1 MRLLFP
7 LGLLGLLGIPVLI
20 IIYIIKS
27 KYTEQVITS
36 TYLWTLSERFL
47 KRKNPINRITGIIS
61 LILQILAVL
70 FISIGIAHPVFTL
83 KGRADDFCF
92 ILDGSG
98 SMNIVE
104 GSSTRFEKGK
114 QYVRDMINS
123 AADGSTFTLI
133 TTGDT
138 TDVIVKESSDKKAT
152 LRQLDLTK
160 ASFATSDLS
169 NATRIAQEYFNVNPS
184 IKYYL
189 ITDKI
194 IGDYDNVELV
204 TIGSEVE
211 NRGLDAVKYSIGA
224 DGSITVTGNVYAY
237 AGSDTV
243 NVDLFVDGGREYVAT
258 AEVEIVEGF
267 GAPFTMTWK
276 EEDEGSSTFNSLTVK
291 IRQKDALPQ
300 DDTAML
306 YNMVSDSSH
315 SMLIV
320 SEAPLF
326 VEAMFAAYG
335 IMQRNVVTP
344 AEYTGSPSDY
354 TGYGLYVFEGSTPAN
369 MPMDGAVW
377 FINPDSGVDGTSG
390 FAGSKIT
397 PPGNTALTLSKSTS
411 SKVRTLLKGTTPSED
426 TMVSEYFGCRLYR
439 SFTTLMSCNGD
450 PVVFAGSNAYGS
462 REVVIAFDLHR
473 SDFALT
479 YNGRAIIRNLIEYT
493 FPSLIDSN
501 LVDGQERLYCGDT
514 LTVNV
519 LANCTGIRVEAPS
532 GKVDYLDI
540 SDAMSEYRLREVGE
554 YSIIAII
561 GNYTQTSKVYSH
573 LPVAERIPVASEP
586 TFKIVGEPSTLRRDG
601 IYEDLLYAFIILAV
615 IVVAD
620 WLVYCYEQYQLR

>member
-104 GSSTRFEKGK
+104 GGSTRFDKGK
-114 QYVRDMINS
+114 QLIRDKINS

-160 ASFATSDLS
+160 ASFAASDLS
-169 NATRIAQEYFNVNPS
+169 NATRVAQEYFNANPS

-194 IGDYDNVELV
+194 IADYDNVELI
-204 TIGSEVE
+204 TIGDEVE
-211 NRGLDAVKYSIGA
+211 NRGLDAVKYSVGA
-224 DGSITVTGNVYAY
+224 DGSVTVTGNVYAY

-243 NVDLFVDGGREYVAT
+243 DVELFVDGGRESVAK

-267 GAPFTMTWK
+267 GAPFTLIW
-276 EEDEGSSTFNSLTVK
+276 EAGEGSDSTFNSLTVK
-291 IRQKDALPQ
+291 IKQKDALPQ
-300 DDTAML
+300 DDSATL
-306 YNMVSDSSH
+306 YNVVSDASH

-320 SEAPLF
+320 SDAPLF
-326 VEAMFAAYG
+326 IEAMFTAYG
-335 IMQRNVVTP
+335 NMQRKVVTP
-344 AEYTGSPSDY
+344 NVYKEAPGDY
-354 TGYGLYVFEGSTPAN
+354 TGYGLYVFDSFTPSN

-377 FINPDSGVDGTSG
+377 FVNPDTGVDGTSG
-390 FAGSKIT
+390 FAGSKYT
-397 PPGNTALTLSKSTS
+397 PPGNTALTLNKSTS
-411 SKVRTLLKGTTPSED
+411 SKVRNLLKGTTPAED
-426 TMVSEYFGCRLYR
+426 TMVSEYFRCRLYR

-450 PVVFAGSNAYGS
+450 PVVFAGSNAYGN

-473 SDFALT
+473 SDFPLT
-479 YNGRAIIRNLIEYT
+479 YNGRAIIRNLIDYT
-493 FPSLIDSN
+493 FPSLIDPSVVN
-501 LVDGQERLYCGDT
+501 GQETLYCGDT

-519 LANCTGIRVEAPS
+519 LANCTGIRVESPS

-540 SDAMSEYRLREVGE
+540 SDAMSEYGLREVGE
-554 YSIIAII
+554 YTVIAII
-561 GNYTQTSKVYSH
+561 GNYTQTSKVYSN
-573 LPVAERIPVASEP
+573 LPVAERIPVPSER